1 MSEEDVVEKRLEL
14 IAKLLAL
21 NITKEGKTKTDKV
34 MILLELGLEPED
46 IAVAL
51 GMGLKRVNEAIKKRQ
66 AQGQIK
72 RNEPIRK
79 NT

>member
-1 MSEEDVVEKRLEL
+1 MPEEDVVEKRLEL

-51 GMGLKRVNEAIKKRQ
+51 GMELRRVNESIKKRQ
-66 AQGQIK
+66 TPK
-72 RNEPIRK
+72 SK
-79 NT
+79 KKK